1 MNRIRQTI
9 EIAEPLWRA
18 LESMS
23 RDLGVEPN
31 ALVAQALF
39 QLARQNGYVA
49 PTVVALSGQ
58 ESAPVPATRAPVT
71 VVPAVGVVAVTPAPL
86 VAVSGADLGSRAEA
100 GAALVE
106 PASEASEA
114 VAAKGTSEP
123 APGAPQG
130 TESPKPEPL
139 SADAVA
145 RVVDRVREVIAD
157 VDATAEPAADNSV
170 GAAAEAAGD
179 DSDDASDEDSGG
191 DADASDEGAEDS
203 DASDDDSD
211 EASDDDADGD
221 SDAASDEDA
230 GNEGA
235 DAASVKAGGARAS
248 RVDASGAEADSG
260 AADVDGGEED
270 AGSSEDDAPLDEEE
284 EDSTGEVD
292 LVAELG
298 LDDGSESPTDA
309 RDSSRAVAASA
320 ARARPESSKSGA
332 AKAPARR
339 TSDTAPRV
347 PREDATNIVTAPSAV
362 EVFVRLAT
370 GEPVEVSTGRFTIGR
385 GPQCGLVVKSERV
398 SREHAAITRDG
409 DDVFIEDL
417 NSSNGTWYKSL
428 RIKRQK
434 IVDGDTFM
442 LGSEA
447 VVFSLRPRED

>member
-58 ESAPVPATRAPVT
+58 ESAPAPVARAQVT
-71 VVPAVGVVAVTPAPL
+71 VIPAVGASAAAPAP
-86 VAVSGADLGSRAEA
+86 VGAAS
-100 GAALVE
+100 GAALGIRVGAEAAREE
-106 PASEASEA
+106 PAAEAREA
-114 VAAKGTSEP
+114 VVAKGTAEP
-123 APGAPQG
+123 APSAPEG
-130 TESPKPEPL
+130 TASAKPEPL
-139 SADAVA
+139 SEEAVA
-145 RVVDRVREVIAD
+145 RVVDRVRELVAD
-157 VDATAEPAADNSV
+157 VDATAEPVADNSV
-170 GAAAEAAGD
+170 GEAADAADSESDEDSDDDADDESDEDSDESDD
-179 DSDDASDEDSGG
+179 DSEDASDEGSDDDADASDEDS
-191 DADASDEGAEDS
+191 
-203 DASDDDSD
+203 
-211 EASDDDADGD
+211 DDDAG
-221 SDAASDEDA
+221 AEA
-230 GNEGA
+230 A
-235 DAASVKAGGARAS
+235 DAASVKAGGAKAS
-248 RVDASGAEADSG
+248 STDGDSG
-260 AADVDGGEED
+260 AADAEGGEED
-270 AGSSEDDAPLDEEE
+270 SGSSDDDAPLDEEE

-309 RDSSRAVAASA
+309 RDRARPGSASA
-320 ARARPESSKSGA
+320 ARVRPESSKSGA
-332 AKAPARR
+332 PPSSKAPVRR
-339 TSDTAPRV
+339 TSDTTPRV
-347 PREDATNIVTAPSAV
+347 PREDATNIVTAPPSAV

-370 GEPVEVSTGRFTIGR
+370 GEPVEVNTGRFTIGR

-398 SREHAAITRDG
+398 SREHAAVTRDG

-434 IVDGDTFM
+434 VVDGDTFM

-447 VVFSLRPRED
+447 VVFSVRPRDD